1 MEKDILKIIQK
12 YVEFDIN
19 LDSNIILLGVN
30 SLKMMMIKWDIERKY
45 NIEITYDDLLK
56 LRTVKD
62 FVELVKKYK
71 ESKYGTN

>member
-1 MEKDILKIIQK
+1 MEKDILKLIQK

-45 NIEITYDDLLK
+45 NIEITYDDLAK
-56 LRTVKD
+56 LRIVKD
-62 FVELVKKYK
+62 FVELVKRYK
-71 ESKYGTN
+71 ES

>member
-1 MEKDILKIIQK
+1 MEKDILKLIQK

-45 NIEITYDDLLK
+45 NIEITYDDLAK

-62 FVELVKKYK
+62 FVELVKRYK
-71 ESKYGTN
+71 ES

>member
-1 MEKDILKIIQK
+1 MERDILKIIQK

-45 NIEITYDDLLK
+45 NIEITYDDFAK

-62 FVELVKKYK
+62 FVELVKRYK
-71 ESKYGTN
+71 ES

>member
-1 MEKDILKIIQK
+1 MEKDVLKIIQK

-19 LDSNIILLGVN
+19 LDSNNILLGVN

-62 FVELVKKYK
+62 FVELVKRYK
-71 ESKYGTN
+71 ES

>member
-1 MEKDILKIIQK
+1 MEKDVLKIIQK

-62 FVELVKKYK
+62 FVELVKRYK
-71 ESKYGTN
+71 ES

>member
-1 MEKDILKIIQK
+1 MEKDILKLIQK

-62 FVELVKKYK
+62 FVELVKRYK
-71 ESKYGTN
+71 ES

>member
-62 FVELVKKYK
+62 FVELVKKDK

>member
-1 MEKDILKIIQK
+1 MEKDILKLIQK

-45 NIEITYDDLLK
+45 NIEITYDDFAK

-62 FVELVKKYK
+62 FVELVKRYK
-71 ESKYGTN
+71 ES

>member
-45 NIEITYDDLLK
+45 NIEITYDDFAK

>member
-45 NIEITYDDLLK
+45 NIEITYDDFAK

-62 FVELVKKYK
+62 FVELVKRYK